1 MKSQIKTFALFGAFA
16 AGFCCPQAA
25 ALSFLIRY
33 LIALMMFCSLL
44 KMRASR
50 RPLRKEH
57 GLILAAN
64 LVLGMGSW
72 AFLYYTGHPILAE
85 AAFFTGI
92 TPTATAAS
100 AVTSMLGGRCEFVIS
115 AFLVTNIGIALLL
128 PGLIPF
134 VTGSETSGLFLH
146 VAGSL
151 FFVMGIPFIG
161 VMLFRRLVKKQD
173 IFLKAANSCAFYI
186 WVFAIFLI
194 IANAAKFLYSRSEGR
209 SEVILIA
216 VISAVICALNFG
228 IGARIGGKRRR
239 LECGQ
244 SLGQKNTTL
253 TIYLAM
259 TYGVPVA
266 ALGPAFYVIW
276 HNTWNA
282 IQLWKRTRHLSKIAS
297 RRDKH
302 V

>member
-16 AGFCCPQAA
+16 AGFACPQAA

-44 KMRASR
+44 KMRSSR
-50 RPLRKEH
+50 RPLRREH
-57 GLILAAN
+57 WYILAAN
-64 LVLGMGSW
+64 LVIGMGSW
-72 AFLYYTGHPILAE
+72 AVLYFSGYPVLAE

-100 AVTSMLGGRCEFVIS
+100 AVTSMLGGRSEFVIS
-115 AFLVTNIGIALLL
+115 SFLVTNIGMAILL
-128 PGLIPF
+128 PWLIPF

-173 IFLKAANSCAFYI
+173 FFLKIANSCAFYI

-209 SEVILIA
+209 SEA
-216 VISAVICALNFG
+216 VIIALASAVICALGFG
-228 IGARIGGKRRR
+228 IGSRIGGRRR
-239 LECGQ
+239 PLECGQ

-259 TYGVPVA
+259 TYGVPAA

-282 IQLWKRTRHLSKIAS
+282 IQLWKRTRHLNDIAS
-297 RRDKH
+297 RRKKN

>member
-1 MKSQIKTFALFGAFA
+1 MKSQIRTFALFGAFA
-16 AGFCCPQAA
+16 AGFAFPQAA
-25 ALSFLIRY
+25 ALSFCIRY

-44 KMRASR
+44 KMRPSR
-50 RPLRKEH
+50 RPLRREH
-57 GLILAAN
+57 WLILGAN
-64 LVLGMGSW
+64 IMLGSGSW
-72 AFLYYTGHPILAE
+72 WILHAAGFPVLAE

-100 AVTSMLGGRCEFVIS
+100 AVTAMLGGRQEFVITS
-115 AFLVTNIGIALLL
+115 FLVTNIGMALLF
-128 PGLIPF
+128 PWLIPL
-134 VTGSETSGLFLH
+134 VTGAETGGLFWH
-146 VAGSL
+146 IAGSL
-151 FFVMGIPFIG
+151 FFVMGLPFAG
-161 VMLFRRLVKKQD
+161 VMIFRKTVKDQSF
-173 IFLKAANSCAFYI
+173 FLKVSGSCAFYI

-194 IANAAKFLYSRSEGR
+194 IANAAKFLYSRTDGALEA
-209 SEVILIA
+209 LMIA
-216 VISAVICALNFG
+216 GISGVLCFLGFFLG
-228 IGARIGGKRRR
+228 SRIGGKRRF

-259 TYGVPVA
+259 TYAVPAA

-282 IQLWKRTRHLSKIAS
+282 FQLWKRTRHLNKIVRRSKA
-297 RRDKH
+297 D

>member
-57 GLILAAN
+57 WQILAAN
-64 LVLGMGSW
+64 LILGMGSW
-72 AFLYYTGHPILAE
+72 AILYHAGYPALAE

-100 AVTSMLGGRCEFVIS
+100 AVTSMLGGRSDFVIS
-115 AFLVTNIGIALLL
+115 SFLVTNIVMALLF
-128 PGLIPF
+128 PWLIPF

-151 FFVMGIPFIG
+151 FFVMGIPFAG
-161 VMLFRRLVKKQD
+161 VMLFRRLVKNQD
-173 IFLKAANSCAFYI
+173 IFLKAANNCAFYI

-194 IANAAKFLYSRSEGR
+194 IANAAKFLYSRSEGKT
-209 SEVILIA
+209 EVFVIA
-216 VISAVICALNFG
+216 LISAIICALGFFTG
-228 IGARIGGKRRR
+228 SRIGGRRR
-239 LECGQ
+239 SLECGQ

-253 TIYLAM
+253 TIYLAL
-259 TYGVPVA
+259 TYGVPIA
-266 ALGPAFYVIW
+266 ALGPAVYVIW

-282 IQLWKRTRHLSKIAS
+282 IQLWKRTRHLSEIAA
-297 RRDKH
+297 RRKKD

>member
-16 AGFCCPQAA
+16 AGFACPQAA

-44 KMRASR
+44 KMRSSR
-50 RPLRKEH
+50 RPLRREH
-57 GLILAAN
+57 WLILLAN
-64 LVLGMGSW
+64 LILGMGSW
-72 AFLYYTGHPILAE
+72 GILHLAGYPVLAE

-100 AVTSMLGGRCEFVIS
+100 AVTSMLGGRQEFVIS
-115 AFLVTNIGIALLL
+115 SFLVTNIGMAILL
-128 PGLIPF
+128 PWLIPF

-146 VAGSL
+146 VAWSL

-161 VMLFRRLVKKQD
+161 VLLFRRLVKKQD
-173 IFLKAANSCAFYI
+173 IFLKFANNCAIYI

-194 IANAAKFLYSRSEGR
+194 IANAAKFLYSRSEGVG
-209 SEVILIA
+209 EAVIIA
-216 VISAVICALNFG
+216 VISAIICALGFFTG
-228 IGARIGGKRRR
+228 SRIGGKRRR
-239 LECGQ
+239 LESGQ

-259 TYGVPVA
+259 TYAVPAA

-282 IQLWKRTRHLSKIAS
+282 IQLWKRTRHLNDIAA
-297 RRDKH
+297 RRKNN